1 MLVSSS
7 QLPQLSVPQE
17 PKEVIKSQLDDL
29 DGGFKA
35 LEVLVEFLQE
45 FLSRVKAEVKRRE
58 GYLAEKNGFQE
69 GSDWKQCLPSRT
81 HPNITFDMLRYS
93 SYLLSRYGIFE
104 LLQLDHK
111 YTSGEL
117 HAELV
122 YAKGLLYK
130 RGSYPFWSKF
140 IRNELENTDL
150 SPEKAQSILSR
161 INEHQSQ
168 LCRRFEKTALKLKG
182 IRKSNR
188 PLWTALRIHILKSD
202 IEEGESDAVYW
213 ARKQV
218 VLRNL
223 SQAGVD
229 EVTEEA
235 LYGVYC
241 TSLRGESKIYIEN
254 WKKLKGLEKELLSP
268 QLTTAWLPILRE

>member
-7 QLPQLSVPQE
+7 QLPQLSVSQE

-35 LEVLVEFLQE
+35 LEAL
-45 FLSRVKAEVKRRE
+45 AEIKRRE

-69 GSDWKQCLPSRT
+69 ERDWKQCLPSRT
-81 HPNITFDMLRYS
+81 HSNINFDIPRYS

-104 LLQLDHK
+104 LLQLDYK

-130 RGSYPFWSKF
+130 RGSYPSWSKS
-140 IRNELENTDL
+140 IRNELENTEM

-161 INEHQSQ
+161 IDEHQSQ
-168 LCRRFEKTALKLKG
+168 LCQRFEKTALKLKS

-202 IEEGESDAVYW
+202 MEEGESDSVYW

-223 SQAGVD
+223 SQTGVD
-229 EVTEEA
+229 EATEEA

-241 TSLRGESKIYIEN
+241 TSLRGESKVYIEN
-254 WKKLKGLEKELLSP
+254 WKKLKEFEMELRSP
-268 QLTTAWLPILRE
+268 QLTTTWLPILRE